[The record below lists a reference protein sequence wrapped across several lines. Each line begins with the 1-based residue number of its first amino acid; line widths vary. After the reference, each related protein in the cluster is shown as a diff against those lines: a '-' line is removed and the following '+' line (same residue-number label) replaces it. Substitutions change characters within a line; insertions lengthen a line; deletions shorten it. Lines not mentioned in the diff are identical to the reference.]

1 LLKNVSGPP
10 IAIYNDGRLDSTGDF
25 MSASPTVLEIN
36 RALAERI
43 NQEARDNPHSPYA
56 GKFVGLANGQVVAT
70 ANDLDEA
77 MRQLRSIEPDPQKS
91 FCFEA
96 GVDYGQVQYVW
107 EMP

>member
-1 LLKNVSGPP
+1 
-10 IAIYNDGRLDSTGDF
+10 

-70 ANDLDEA
+70 ANVGCLL
-77 MRQLRSIEPDPQKS
+77 QLRTGIQRRHLNARAAHVVELLDQ
-91 FCFEA
+91 A
-96 GVDYGQVQYVW
+96 Y
-107 EMP
+107 